1 MNKEELIKQGLTDEQ
16 ASKVMSM
23 YKEALKGQVPQSRLD
38 EVVKERNELREKT
51 AQQLEALSK
60 SNGDVDGLKAQIA
73 KMQEDNE
80 KAIKAANEKYQALQL
95 DTAISKMAADSG
107 AYDVKALKAYLDVT
121 EAKPDSD
128 GVYRTIQTQ
137 IDALKADTRQSHSS
151 LNRANHQSQ
160 LHRRSR
166 GQISR
171 MVLASRM
178 RISAIRSVGEMPSRK
193 VIPQKRLLSR
203 VKRLLRVCSFK
214 LERKDD

>member
-23 YKEALKGQVPQSRLD
+23 YKEAIKGQVPQSRLD

-60 SNGDVDGLKAQIA
+60 SNGDIDGLKAQIA

-80 KAIKAANEKYQALQL
+80 KAIKVANEKYQALQL

-137 IDALKADTRQSHSS
+137 IDALKADVSKSFLFKPSEPPKPATPQVKG
-151 LNRANHQSQ
+151 ANIQNGLGKPNENIGYQ
-160 LHRRSR
+160 ERWRN
-166 GQISR
+166 
-171 MVLASRM
+171 
-178 RISAIRSVGEMPSRK
+178 AIKEGNTAEAVAIKGEAAAEG
-193 VIPQKRLLSR
+193 V
-203 VKRLLRVCSFK
+203 FF
-214 LERKDD
+214 

>member
-73 KMQEDNE
+73 KMQEDNK

-128 GVYRTIQTQ
+128 GVYRTIQAQ
-137 IDALKADTRQSHSS
+137 IDALKADTS
-151 LNRANHQSQ
+151 
-160 LHRRSR
+160 
-166 GQISR
+166 
-171 MVLASRM
+171 
-178 RISAIRSVGEMPSRK
+178 K
-193 VIPQKRLLSR
+193 
-203 VKRLLRVCSFK
+203 SF
-214 LERKDD
+214 LYTHEGL

>member
-137 IDALKADTRQSHSS
+137 IDALKADASKSFLFKPSEPPKPATPQVKG
-151 LNRANHQSQ
+151 ANIQNGLGKPNENIGYQ
-160 LHRRSR
+160 ERWRN
-166 GQISR
+166 
-171 MVLASRM
+171 
-178 RISAIRSVGEMPSRK
+178 AIKEGNTAEAVAIKGEAAAEG
-193 VIPQKRLLSR
+193 V
-203 VKRLLRVCSFK
+203 FF
-214 LERKDD
+214 

>member
-23 YKEALKGQVPQSRLD
+23 YREALKGQVPQSRLD

-95 DTAISKMAADSG
+95 DTAIS
-107 AYDVKALKAYLDVT
+107 
-121 EAKPDSD
+121 
-128 GVYRTIQTQ
+128 
-137 IDALKADTRQSHSS
+137 
-151 LNRANHQSQ
+151 
-160 LHRRSR
+160 
-166 GQISR
+166 
-171 MVLASRM
+171 
-178 RISAIRSVGEMPSRK
+178 
-193 VIPQKRLLSR
+193 
-203 VKRLLRVCSFK
+203 
-214 LERKDD
+214 

>member
-80 KAIKAANEKYQALQL
+80 KAIKAANEKFQALQL
-95 DTAISKMAADSG
+95 DTAIGKMAADAG

-137 IDALKADTRQSHSS
+137 IDALKADASKSFLFKPSEPPKPATPQVKG
-151 LNRANHQSQ
+151 ANIQNGLGKPNENIGYQ
-160 LHRRSR
+160 ERWRN
-166 GQISR
+166 
-171 MVLASRM
+171 
-178 RISAIRSVGEMPSRK
+178 AIKEGNTAEAVAIKGEAAAEG
-193 VIPQKRLLSR
+193 V
-203 VKRLLRVCSFK
+203 FF
-214 LERKDD
+214 